1 MRIRWID
8 QHNHMFGLSHPV
20 HASQPRSLNYKDLNA
35 EEKAGTE
42 ENKSSGTTLY
52 VRAEKHTHLQS
63 YADKD
68 APPGYLVR
76 VSEDP
81 NVKLCMQCHAPNGV
95 HVVGSED
102 IKRHGVYEGM
112 SCMECH
118 DPHSNKVKNEYRNV
132 HLNY

>member
-1 MRIRWID
+1 KR
-8 QHNHMFGLSHPV
+8 HMP
-20 HASQPRSLNYKDLNA
+20 
-35 EEKAGTE
+35 
-42 ENKSSGTTLY
+42 SSNLMQIKMHRQDT
-52 VRAEKHTHLQS
+52 
-63 YADKD
+63 
-68 APPGYLVR
+68 LVR

-102 IKRHGVYEGM
+102 DKTPMGVYEGM

-132 HLNY
+132 HAE